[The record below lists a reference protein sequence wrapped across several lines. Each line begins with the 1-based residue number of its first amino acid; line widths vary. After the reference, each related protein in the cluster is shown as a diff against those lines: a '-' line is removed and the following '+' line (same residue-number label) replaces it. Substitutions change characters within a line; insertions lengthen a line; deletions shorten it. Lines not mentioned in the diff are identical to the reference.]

1 MTDDKLAAFQTL
13 YTCLETVAL
22 LIAPIAPF
30 YADQLYLDLTSV
42 TKGDNA
48 TSVHLAD
55 FPKADDSL
63 IDKQLEENMKVA
75 QTITSMVLALRR
87 KVNIKVRQPL
97 TSIMIPVVDEK
108 QRKAVEAV
116 SDLIRSEVN
125 VKEIKIADN
134 SEGMLVKRVKP
145 DFKKLGPKHG
155 KDMKLVAAVIQ
166 QMTQTQIAEL
176 ERNNTIMLD
185 INGMLKP
192 VDLADVEVI
201 SEDIPGWL
209 VANEG
214 NITIALDVTV
224 TPELKR
230 EGLARELVNRI
241 QNIRKSRDYNITD
254 RIKVVVDADGDIAD
268 AVKDF
273 NDFISRQILASAL
286 SVGKVDENDQDAE
299 NLDIDENNIFVSIT
313 R

>member
-1 MTDDKLAAFQTL
+1 
-13 YTCLETVAL
+13 
-22 LIAPIAPF
+22 
-30 YADQLYLDLTSV
+30 
-42 TKGDNA
+42 
-48 TSVHLAD
+48 
-55 FPKADDSL
+55 
-63 IDKQLEENMKVA
+63 
-75 QTITSMVLALRR
+75 
-87 KVNIKVRQPL
+87 
-97 TSIMIPVVDEK
+97 
-108 QRKAVEAV
+108 
-116 SDLIRSEVN
+116 
-125 VKEIKIADN
+125 
-134 SEGMLVKRVKP
+134 MLVKRVKP

-155 KDMKLVAAVIQ
+155 KDMKLVAAAIQ
-166 QMTQTQIAEL
+166 QMTQTQITEL

>member
-1 MTDDKLAAFQTL
+1 M
-13 YTCLETVAL
+13 
-22 LIAPIAPF
+22 
-30 YADQLYLDLTSV
+30 
-42 TKGDNA
+42 
-48 TSVHLAD
+48 
-55 FPKADDSL
+55 
-63 IDKQLEENMKVA
+63 
-75 QTITSMVLALRR
+75 
-87 KVNIKVRQPL
+87 
-97 TSIMIPVVDEK
+97 DEK

-155 KDMKLVAAVIQ
+155 KDMKQVAAAIQ

-176 ERNNTIMLD
+176 ERNSSIMLD
-185 INGMLKP
+185 INGTLKP
-192 VDLADVEVI
+192 VDLSDVEII

-254 RIKVVVDADGDIAD
+254 RIKVVVDAEGDMAD
-268 AVKDF
+268 AVRDF

-286 SVGKVDENDQDAE
+286 TVGKVDENDKDAE
-299 NLDIDENNIFVSIT
+299 NLELDENNIFVSIT